1 MHYPSSDTKAMP
13 MNQVD
18 LINLIELITPESESV
33 APSIYKQLNKRALRK
48 KENAS
53 KTIQTLE

>member
-1 MHYPSSDTKAMP
+1 MP

-18 LINLIELITPESESV
+18 SINLIELITPESESV
-33 APSIYKQLNKRALRK
+33 APSIFKQLNKRSRALRK

-53 KTIQTLE
+53 KTIQTLYSSTTE